1 MEFLTEEQRLI
12 QETVRRI
19 SREKIAPHVDEAYE
33 KGKASREILKAL
45 AENGLL
51 IISLPREFGGIEAN
65 ATTRALVIEELA
77 KVDGSTSMYVFTSQA
92 LPAFLLAYG
101 THEQKERFFGFLSSG
116 DKICSFCLTEPNHGS
131 DARSIKTTATLD
143 GDHYKLNGTKSF
155 ISSGTLA
162 SLYLVFARTK
172 EGISSFIVERD
183 TPGFTRGAPEK
194 KFGFRSSEMCQLFF
208 EDATVPKENLL
219 GHEGAGWSQLQDC
232 GAALRAWGAGAQALG
247 IAQGAMEYALKYAKE
262 RVQFGVPI
270 IKHQGLQFML
280 ADMAIQIEA
289 ARSLVYRTTRMLDAG
304 YKVIPIMTSAAKCFA
319 SDVAMKVTTDAVQV
333 LGGYGIMEDYAVHRM
348 MRDAKATQIFDGTNQ
363 IQRRIIGRKLMEG

>member
-77 KVDGSTSMYVFTSQA
+77 KVDGSTSMYVFTSQT

-172 EGISSFIVERD
+172 EGISSYSGE
-183 TPGFTRGAPEK
+183 
-194 KFGFRSSEMCQLFF
+194 
-208 EDATVPKENLL
+208 
-219 GHEGAGWSQLQDC
+219 GHTW
-232 GAALRAWGAGAQALG
+232 
-247 IAQGAMEYALKYAKE
+247 
-262 RVQFGVPI
+262 F
-270 IKHQGLQFML
+270 H
-280 ADMAIQIEA
+280 
-289 ARSLVYRTTRMLDAG
+289 
-304 YKVIPIMTSAAKCFA
+304 
-319 SDVAMKVTTDAVQV
+319 
-333 LGGYGIMEDYAVHRM
+333 
-348 MRDAKATQIFDGTNQ
+348 
-363 IQRRIIGRKLMEG
+363 